1 MNPEFAV
8 FAASAPA
15 VLVTW
20 GASARTH
27 TQRPEAAAAM
37 AFLLG
42 LMAAFAEECPNI
54 EERMRFDDAKS
65 NFFAAARHGLN
76 AQLTWLDREVLQ
88 RAIEDEQSRVGFS
101 AMLPGLLEHLDQ
113 IEQAP
118 ARPLPE
124 DTLWHILGDASD
136 GPNARTG

>member
-1 MNPEFAV
+1 MEK
-8 FAASAPA
+8 
-15 VLVTW
+15 
-20 GASARTH
+20 G
-27 TQRPEAAAAM
+27 Q
-37 AFLLG
+37 
-42 LMAAFAEECPNI
+42 I
-54 EERMRFDDAKS
+54 
-65 NFFAAARHGLN
+65 
-76 AQLTWLDREVLQ
+76 TWLDREVLQ